1 MALSLSQRAAG
12 NDYGGTD
19 YFVVV
24 SSSNEGGGTAELQ
37 HEYCSTHPQAGP
49 IRPDKVTDL
58 RVEPS
63 ADPQL
68 SGGVVKWEWSEN
80 AFDQASP
87 GAWFERTLASLTD
100 GAPLAWAGD
109 VVRTPKPKARRPSP
123 PVAEP
128 GALPLLLAD
137 VRADS
142 IYTNEYGE
150 DRVAVHVRHAPS
162 GSSLTWEGTS
172 DAKNQ
177 SLSQFSTSI
186 VDGAVAIE
194 FVYRTG
200 ENGSWHSSNMC
211 LYVRLGAGAKLE
223 WAKKT

>member
-1 MALSLSQRAAG
+1 MGNSVGATARSMALSLSQRAAA

-24 SSSNEGGGTAELQ
+24 VSSPNDGGETAELQ
-37 HEYCSTHPQAGP
+37 HKYCSTHPQAGP

-63 ADPQL
+63 AAPQL
-68 SGGVVKWEWSEN
+68 SAGVVKWEWSEN

-123 PVAEP
+123 PAAEP

-137 VRADS
+137 A
-142 IYTNEYGE
+142 E
-150 DRVAVHVRHAPS
+150 
-162 GSSLTWEGTS
+162 
-172 DAKNQ
+172 NQ
-177 SLSQFSTSI
+177 SLSQFSTSM
-186 VDGAVAIE
+186 VDGVVALE
-194 FVYRTG
+194 FVYRT
-200 ENGSWHSSNMC
+200 
-211 LYVRLGAGAKLE
+211 
-223 WAKKT
+223 